1 MNNKTTFWNFI
12 NRYKVEIPII
22 QRDYAQ
28 GRLGKEVLRKSFLS
42 DIKSALDGRSGE
54 MKLDFVYGST
64 DDDKLN
70 PLDGQ
75 QRLTTLWLLHW
86 YIALSAG
93 VLTEEN
99 CAILRKFTY
108 ETRISSREFCQN
120 LCNPLYFES
129 FTKNDESIVDY
140 ITRQTWFY
148 SAWKQDPT
156 IQSMMRMLGGSEI
169 NGYDKTKKFTKK
181 EKKEDGIR
189 EIFEGSTEKFKVYWE
204 KLISP
209 TCPIAFYYLPLSD
222 FGLSDD
228 LYIKMNARGKQL
240 TSFENFKADLIGY
253 IIEQSTNENLQES
266 DRNQWKNLLD
276 PTTGLPIKLDT
287 SWAEIFW
294 KARSKGIQNS
304 DESRMMKNQIDEIY
318 FAFINRL
325 FWNFLFLAKNSDKQY
340 ILKVGEGILSNGART
355 YTIENENIS
364 YRMLNKDRYD
374 HYESLDAYKYAEG
387 SIPVTFFNNMSN
399 IFNRYLQYNG
409 ELPSCVWNPDF
420 SFVPYYKW
428 DDTTENNVIFEN
440 EDNEKILEISSL
452 SQIYRIVFFA
462 ICKYFLDGE
471 GNKDSFNRWLRVIW
485 NLVSG
490 EASDGNPQIR
500 STQAMRSAIE
510 YISGLESHRIYESL
524 IEKGL
529 LNKDNLT
536 EFEARYNEEVVKAD
550 QIINGSRSDGQS
562 WEQIIKRAE
571 ATAFFKGTIRFL
583 FQDETGAV
591 NWDYFDRKFD
601 NAKKYFECS
610 NSIAVIELARYCSE
624 EQIKDIWSIYSF
636 DKKNWK
642 TILLQESIKEPIHNF
657 LMGNRCENAS
667 VLFFDIN
674 NIINAIEAPY
684 VKLIQDWKCCHVVL
698 TNYSTKRNEPYNGFV
713 YEVGNRTRTDFN
725 DVISKV
731 NDIQKH
737 VPQGWGEEAYVING
751 HVYYRGLWLDFA
763 YKNYYF
769 RYYGNNTIC
778 LMESE
783 WVNQKHK
790 QDGSTYYFEVNNKTL
805 KDVESELDR
814 LIDELEK

>member
-1 MNNKTTFWNFI
+1 
-12 NRYKVEIPII
+12 
-22 QRDYAQ
+22 
-28 GRLGKEVLRKSFLS
+28 
-42 DIKSALDGRSGE
+42 
-54 MKLDFVYGST
+54 
-64 DDDKLN
+64 
-70 PLDGQ
+70 
-75 QRLTTLWLLHW
+75 
-86 YIALSAG
+86 
-93 VLTEEN
+93 
-99 CAILRKFTY
+99 
-108 ETRISSREFCQN
+108 
-120 LCNPLYFES
+120 
-129 FTKNDESIVDY
+129 
-140 ITRQTWFY
+140 
-148 SAWKQDPT
+148 
-156 IQSMMRMLGGSEI
+156 
-169 NGYDKTKKFTKK
+169 
-181 EKKEDGIR
+181 
-189 EIFEGSTEKFKVYWE
+189 
-204 KLISP
+204 
-209 TCPIAFYYLPLSD
+209 
-222 FGLSDD
+222 
-228 LYIKMNARGKQL
+228 
-240 TSFENFKADLIGY
+240 
-253 IIEQSTNENLQES
+253 
-266 DRNQWKNLLD
+266 
-276 PTTGLPIKLDT
+276 
-287 SWAEIFW
+287 
-294 KARSKGIQNS
+294 
-304 DESRMMKNQIDEIY
+304 
-318 FAFINRL
+318 
-325 FWNFLFLAKNSDKQY
+325 
-340 ILKVGEGILSNGART
+340 
-355 YTIENENIS
+355 
-364 YRMLNKDRYD
+364 
-374 HYESLDAYKYAEG
+374 
-387 SIPVTFFNNMSN
+387 
-399 IFNRYLQYNG
+399 
-409 ELPSCVWNPDF
+409 
-420 SFVPYYKW
+420 
-428 DDTTENNVIFEN
+428 
-440 EDNEKILEISSL
+440 
-452 SQIYRIVFFA
+452 
-462 ICKYFLDGE
+462 
-471 GNKDSFNRWLRVIW
+471 
-485 NLVSG
+485 
-490 EASDGNPQIR
+490 
-500 STQAMRSAIE
+500 
-510 YISGLESHRIYESL
+510 
-524 IEKGL
+524 L

-624 EQIKDIWSIYSF
+624 EQIKDIWSRYSF

-763 YKNYYF
+763 YKNYCF